1 MILVDQQ
8 NFTINL
14 TTKLLTI
21 YSKWPLESGLVSQ
34 GIAIESK
41 GFLFKPNQA
50 LCQAQESDLFATLL
64 VTIWSKTDKK
74 E

>member
-14 TTKLLTI
+14 TTKLLKI

-50 LCQAQESDLFATLL
+50 LCQA
-64 VTIWSKTDKK
+64 
-74 E
+74 

>member
-41 GFLFKPNQA
+41 GFLFKPIQA
-50 LCQAQESDLFATLL
+50 EESDLFATLL